1 MLEARDRVGGRT
13 LNEPIG
19 DGKVVEIGAQWVGPT
34 QDRVL
39 ALIRELGLE
48 TFPTYARGKNIFER
62 EGKLSEYSGAIPR
75 ANPVGLAEVGV
86 AMKRL
91 NLMAAK
97 VSPEAPWRA
106 PKADRWDSETF
117 ATWMRRNVRTE
128 VARDILRLAIIGV
141 WAAEP
146 RDVSLL
152 HVLFYIRSAGSFEIL
167 IGTEGGAQQDR
178 VVGGTQLISLRM
190 AEQLGPVVELA
201 DPGAR
206 DPSQRRRRDRRLGP
220 AGGQRPPRDRR
231 DSAGARRAD
240 RVRAGAAGGARRPL
254 AADGAGQR
262 GQVHGRLRAPVLARA
277 RALRGRDQRQRA
289 GLGRV
294 RQLAARTARPACCS
308 GSSRVRRRARP
319 PTSPATSA
327 ARLVAECFGRLFGPE
342 AAQPIDYVDRAWGAD
357 PWSRGCYGGF
367 MPTGAWTDYG
377 AALREPIGP
386 IHWAGAETAVVWNGY
401 MDGAVGS
408 GRDAA
413 RAALAAPLV
422 TLRTRSV
429 DTARATRAPAAATL
443 EAMGRQPHE
452 VSDIATLRALGG
464 ERALADLAA
473 RQHGVIAIAQLHE
486 LGWTTT
492 AVSDRLA
499 AGKLHRLYRG
509 VYAVGHRGAR
519 APRLADGW
527 GPRLRTGGG
536 ALAPLGGGA
545 SGSAWSLLADRG
557 LRAEARA
564 APGGACAPGS
574 SAISG
579 RERTV
584 VDGIPCAGV
593 GLTLLGRGRGRA

>member
-1 MLEARDRVGGRT
+1 MVGAGLAGLAAARELAASGRDPIVLEARDRVGGRT

-152 HVLFYIRSAGSFEIL
+152 HVLFYIRSAGSLEIL

-190 AEQLGPVVELA
+190 AEQLGPVVELQTPVRA
-201 DPGAR
+201 IRHSDAGVTVV
-206 DPSQRRRRDRRLGP
+206 SDRLEV
-220 AGGQRPPRDRR
+220 
-231 DSAGARRAD
+231 SARRAIVAIPPALAG
-240 RVRAGAAGGARRPL
+240 RIAYEPALPAVRDGLSQRMAQGSVVKCMAVYERPFWRERGLSGAVTSVSGPVSVGFDNSPPDGSPGVLLGFLEGQAARE
-254 AADGAGQR
+254 AAD
-262 GQVHGRLRAPVLARA
+262 LT
-277 RALRGRDQRQRA
+277 RDE
-289 GLGRV
+289 
-294 RQLAARTARPACCS
+294 
-308 GSSRVRRRARP
+308 RR
-319 PTSPATSA
+319 
-327 ARLVAECFGRLFGPE
+327 RLVAECFGRLFGPE

-413 RAALAAPLV
+413 QAALA
-422 TLRTRSV
+422 
-429 DTARATRAPAAATL
+429 
-443 EAMGRQPHE
+443 
-452 VSDIATLRALGG
+452 
-464 ERALADLAA
+464 
-473 RQHGVIAIAQLHE
+473 
-486 LGWTTT
+486 
-492 AVSDRLA
+492 
-499 AGKLHRLYRG
+499 
-509 VYAVGHRGAR
+509 
-519 APRLADGW
+519 
-527 GPRLRTGGG
+527 
-536 ALAPLGGGA
+536 
-545 SGSAWSLLADRG
+545 SL
-557 LRAEARA
+557 
-564 APGGACAPGS
+564 
-574 SAISG
+574 
-579 RERTV
+579 
-584 VDGIPCAGV
+584 
-593 GLTLLGRGRGRA
+593 